1 MIFSPL
7 KTDSIYKSTASV
19 LILIILAA
27 LVSIYLSACSQ
38 FDAEATVNPITGSA
52 RISVKAAK

>member
-1 MIFSPL
+1 M

-27 LVSIYLSACSQ
+27 LVSVYLAACSQ

-52 RISVKAAK
+52 RIHIKAAK

>member
-1 MIFSPL
+1 M

-19 LILIILAA
+19 LVLIILAA
-27 LVSIYLSACSQ
+27 LVSVYLAACSQ

-52 RISVKAAK
+52 RIHIKAAK